1 MPGSPIDVIKVTDP
15 LLLAQMP
22 DDADMIAIPVFSK
35 GTGVYQAMYGAAS
48 STFAL
53 LDAAP
58 AEFYSWGYQ
67 NERGSEW
74 NVITENTAL
83 PVNHGL
89 GMQVKITL
97 GS

>member
-22 DDADMIAIPVFSK
+22 EDADMIAIPVFSK
-35 GTGVYQAMYGAAS
+35 GSNVYQVMYGAAS

-74 NVITENTAL
+74 NCITENTAL
-83 PVNHGL
+83 PVSHGL